1 MEKTLEAR
9 VLHVMKTNNVD
20 SVYVATDGNIF
31 LPNKKSLADYHAK
44 QNKVKIN
51 KVTIDDLTD
60 ETETDESDE
69 TDSENKVEPN
79 NTVTDKKQ
87 K

>member
-1 MEKTLEAR
+1 MVIIFKER

-44 QNKVKIN
+44 QNKVKIT

-60 ETETDESDE
+60 ETDETDE
-69 TDSENKVEPN
+69 TDSDNKVEPN